1 MNSYRNLA
9 SEKIVETLEVL
20 ATRIGERF
28 PRSGLYYVGVEL
40 TAMAEQTAQRA
51 DKIARRNIPLLA
63 LVWFLLALAAATI
76 LWFAAKAFDMEKS
89 TELTNV
95 MQGVDSGVSLLIV
108 LGGAALYLS
117 TLESRRRRDK
127 ALKELHGFRSIAHV
141 IDMHQLTKDPSALGG
156 PRTSASP
163 DRDMTRYELVRYLGY
178 CSEMLSLASKAAAVY
193 AEKVPDPAVIE
204 AVGDI
209 ERLTT
214 NLSQKI
220 WQKITLVETDIED
233 VRGAAAVSAGEVS
246 HLHSFPAP
254 PQTGS

>member
-1 MNSYRNLA
+1 MNTYRNL
-9 SEKIVETLEVL
+9 SCQKIVETLRTL
-20 ATRIGERF
+20 ATRIDERF
-28 PRSGLYYVGVEL
+28 PRSGLFNVCAEL
-40 TAMAEQTAQRA
+40 ATMAEETSERA
-51 DKIARRNIPLLA
+51 DDIARRNVPLLA
-63 LVWFLLALAAATI
+63 AVWLLLALAVGTI
-76 LWFAAKAFDMEKS
+76 LWLGAKALNLEKS

-95 MQGVDSGVSLLIV
+95 MQGVDAGVSLLIV

-117 TLESRRRRDK
+117 TLENRRRRDK

-156 PRTSASP
+156 PRTSSSP

-193 AEKVPDPAVIE
+193 ADRVPDPAVVD

-209 ERLTT
+209 ERLST

-233 VRGAAAVSAGEVS
+233 ARGATALSAGEIS
-246 HLHSFPAP
+246 QLPKSGFA
-254 PQTGS
+254 GS

>member
-9 SEKIVETLEVL
+9 SQKIVETLTAL
-20 ATRIGERF
+20 SLRIGERF
-28 PRSGLYYVGVEL
+28 PGSGLLKVCLEL
-40 TAMAEQTAQRA
+40 TAMAEQTTERA
-51 DKIARRNIPLLA
+51 EKIARPNISLL
-63 LVWFLLALAAATI
+63 VSIWCLLALAAATI
-76 LWFAAKAFDMEKS
+76 AWLGSKALSLEAS

-95 MQGVDSGVSLLIV
+95 MQGVDAGVSLLIV
-108 LGGAALYLS
+108 LGGAAFYLS
-117 TLESRRRRDK
+117 SLGSRWRRAAVLK
-127 ALKELHGFRSIAHV
+127 ALNEFRSIAHV

-193 AEKVPDPAVIE
+193 GEKIHDPAVVD

-209 ERLTT
+209 ERLST

-233 VRGAAAVSAGEVS
+233 ARGAAAVSAGELAFNQPKMS
-246 HLHSFPAP
+246 
-254 PQTGS
+254 